1 VRRGITAEIDLDAA
15 LNNLDAVRKAV
26 KGLPVIAVVKADAYG
41 HGAAELARLYED
53 AEVHALAVA
62 FVSEAEE
69 LRASGIKAP
78 MLVLFD
84 NTEPDKYIEL
94 GLTPVIHDLKAA
106 RAFSQVAEKS
116 GRPLDVHLKVD
127 TGMGRV
133 GLTNERD
140 FVEVLNIKGLNVI
153 GLMSHFSDADLTDA
167 DFIDVQL
174 GRFKEF
180 KALSRKKKL
189 SPLCHMANSAAS
201 LAYPEAHMDA
211 VRPGLALYGVSPFE
225 EGGPFSTSLRPIMTA
240 KARIVTIRKLAAGQ
254 PVSYGRTFIT
264 ARPTLAAV
272 IAAGYA
278 DGLGRMLSNNAD
290 VLIKGKRA
298 PVMGRVCMDIVM
310 ADVTEAGNVSEEDE
324 AVLLGRGG
332 DEEITAWELA
342 GRASTVPYEIL
353 LNLGRNARRV
363 YSRIPLPGEH
373 QV

>member
-332 DEEITAWELA
+332 DEEITTWELA

>member
-1 VRRGITAEIDLDAA
+1 MRRGITAEIDLDAA

-240 KARIVTIRKLAAGQ
+240 KARIVAIRKLAAGQ

>member
-1 VRRGITAEIDLDAA
+1 MRRGITAEIDLDAA

-342 GRASTVPYEIL
+342 GRASTFPNEIL
-353 LNLGRNARRV
+353 LYLGRNARRV